1 MEAYKICPQCGT
13 HNDPQSGLCTKC
25 QKTLVDVPVSGD
37 LSKVKPGKNPVAQVL
52 KVCAVVI
59 YLFAA
64 VTGLIEASNS
74 GGICMFCCGT
84 VRSASWQER
93 CCWALP
99 RSSACCTRSIRKNKI
114 KRTAPLGG
122 SFCVWKSAP

>member
-13 HNDPQSGLCTKC
+13 HNDPKSSLCTKC

-37 LSKVKPGKNPVAQVL
+37 LSKVKPGKNPVAQIL

-64 VTGLIEASNS
+64 VAGLREAVSYAS
-74 GGICMFCCGT
+74 ISFLLRDGVIGFMAGT
-84 VRSASWQER
+84 LLLGLSEI
-93 CCWALP
+93 
-99 RSSACCTRSIRKNKI
+99 IRLLHEINQKK
-114 KRTAPLGG
+114 
-122 SFCVWKSAP
+122 

>member
-37 LSKVKPGKNPVAQVL
+37 LSKVKPGKNPVAQIL

-74 GGICMFCCGT
+74 GGMYVLLRDCAIGFMAGPRRPMRYWKCHRKSCGAMW
-84 VRSASWQER
+84 ASPPTNRPPIER
-93 CCWALP
+93 RRA
-99 RSSACCTRSIRKNKI
+99 
-114 KRTAPLGG
+114 G
-122 SFCVWKSAP
+122 

>member
-37 LSKVKPGKNPVAQVL
+37 LSKVKPGKNPVAQIL

-59 YLFAA
+59 YIFAA
-64 VTGLIEASNS
+64 VVGLREAVSY
-74 GGICMFCCGT
+74 GGISFLLRDWVIGFMAGT
-84 VRSASWQER
+84 LLLGLFEI
-93 CCWALP
+93 
-99 RSSACCTRSIRKNKI
+99 IRLLHEINQKK
-114 KRTAPLGG
+114 
-122 SFCVWKSAP
+122 

>member
-37 LSKVKPGKNPVAQVL
+37 LSKVKPGKNPVAQIL

-59 YLFAA
+59 CLFAA

-74 GGICMFCCGT
+74 GGMYMYVIGFMAGT
-84 VRSASWQER
+84 
-93 CCWALP
+93 LL
-99 RSSACCTRSIRKNKI
+99 
-114 KRTAPLGG
+114 LGFG
-122 SFCVWKSAP
+122 EIIHLLHEINQKK

>member
-25 QKTLVDVPVSGD
+25 QKTLVDVSVSGD

-74 GGICMFCCGT
+74 GGMHVLLRDCAIGFMAGT
-84 VRSASWQER
+84 LLLGFAEI
-93 CCWALP
+93 
-99 RSSACCTRSIRKNKI
+99 IRLLHEINQKK
-114 KRTAPLGG
+114 
-122 SFCVWKSAP
+122 

>member
-13 HNDPQSGLCTKC
+13 HNDPQSSLCTKC

-37 LSKVKPGKNPVAQVL
+37 LSKVKPGKNPVAQIL

-74 GGICMFCCGT
+74 GGMYVLLRDCAIGFMAGT
-84 VRSASWQER
+84 LLLGFGEI
-93 CCWALP
+93 
-99 RSSACCTRSIRKNKI
+99 IRLLHEINQKK
-114 KRTAPLGG
+114 
-122 SFCVWKSAP
+122 

>member
-37 LSKVKPGKNPVAQVL
+37 LSKVKPGKNPVAQIL

-59 YLFAA
+59 YVFAA
-64 VTGLIEASNS
+64 VSGLIETINYD
-74 GGICMFCCGT
+74 GISFLLRGWVIGFMAGT
-84 VRSASWQER
+84 LLLGLSEI
-93 CCWALP
+93 
-99 RSSACCTRSIRKNKI
+99 IRLLHEINQKK
-114 KRTAPLGG
+114 
-122 SFCVWKSAP
+122 

>member
-37 LSKVKPGKNPVAQVL
+37 LSKVKPGKNPVAQIL

-74 GGICMFCCGT
+74 GGMYMYVLLRDCVIGFMAGT
-84 VRSASWQER
+84 LLLGFAEI
-93 CCWALP
+93 
-99 RSSACCTRSIRKNKI
+99 IRLLHEINQKK
-114 KRTAPLGG
+114 
-122 SFCVWKSAP
+122 

>member
-37 LSKVKPGKNPVAQVL
+37 LSKVKPGKNPVAQIL

-59 YLFAA
+59 YIFAA
-64 VTGLIEASNS
+64 VVGLREAVSY
-74 GGICMFCCGT
+74 GGISFLLRDWVIGFMAGT
-84 VRSASWQER
+84 LLLGLSEI
-93 CCWALP
+93 
-99 RSSACCTRSIRKNKI
+99 IRLLHEINQKK
-114 KRTAPLGG
+114 
-122 SFCVWKSAP
+122 